1 MRFARFSL
9 GLGLLLPL
17 LVGTDANAALITFD
31 TRTAFNLASPGLPLE
46 DFEEANVAPG
56 GVVAFIG
63 PLSSSTSNTV
73 FSTGEILAG
82 LTVES
87 VPNPLD
93 TSDGGA
99 AELVAVGGG
108 FIAIGNP
115 SIAVGPNAFV
125 SDSNLLFTN
134 ASAVG
139 FDLFTNRVGSPVALV
154 SVFGVGDALLG
165 SFSVFVSRAEPAFF
179 GAIDTENLIT
189 RINVHVVPGGS
200 GEVFDNIAFGAPV
213 PEPATILLIGSGL
226 LAVVARRR
234 LQNRSS

>member
-56 GVVAFIG
+56 GVESFIG
-63 PLSSSTSNTV
+63 PLSSSTNNAV

-87 VPNPLD
+87 VPNP
-93 TSDGGA
+93 
-99 AELVAVGGG
+99 ELVAVGGG

-115 SIAVGPNAFV
+115 SIAVGPNAFA

-139 FDLFTNRVGSPVALV
+139 FDLFTNRPGSPVSFV

-165 SFSVFVSRAEPAFF
+165 SFSVFVSRASPAFF

-189 RINVHVVPGGS
+189 RINVHSVPAGS

-213 PEPATILLIGSGL
+213 PEPATLLLIGSGL

-234 LQNRSS
+234 LQKRSS

>member
-17 LVGTDANAALITFD
+17 LAGTDANAALITFD

-56 GVVAFIG
+56 GVELFIG
-63 PLSSSTSNTV
+63 PLSSSTNNAV

-87 VPNPLD
+87 AFDPTVQSVPNP
-93 TSDGGA
+93 
-99 AELVAVGGG
+99 ELVAVGGG

-115 SIAVGPNAFV
+115 SIAVGPNALA
-125 SDSNLLFTN
+125 SNSNLLFTN

-139 FDLFTNRVGSPVALV
+139 FDLFTNRPGSPVAFV
-154 SVFGVGDALLG
+154 SLFGVGDALLG
-165 SFSVFVSRAEPAFF
+165 SFCVLVSRASPAFF

-189 RINVHVVPGGS
+189 RINVDMAPAGS

-213 PEPATILLIGSGL
+213 PEPGTLLLIGSGL

-234 LQNRSS
+234 LQKRSS

>member
-1 MRFARFSL
+1 MTFARFSL
-9 GLGLLLPL
+9 GLGLVLPL
-17 LVGTDANAALITFD
+17 LVGTEANAALITFD
-31 TRTAFNLASPGLPLE
+31 TRTAFNLASPGLLVE

-56 GVVAFIG
+56 GVVAFPG
-63 PLSSSTSNTV
+63 PLSSSTNNAV

-87 VPNPLD
+87 VFNPVVQ
-93 TSDGGA
+93 SDFNP
-99 AELVAVGGG
+99 ELVALGSG

-115 SIAVGPNAFV
+115 SIAVGPNTFT
-125 SDSNLLFTN
+125 SNTNLLFSN

-139 FDLFTNRVGSPVALV
+139 FDLFTNRRSPFTI

-165 SFSVFVSRAEPAFF
+165 SFTIDEVSRGPAATFF
-179 GAIDTENLIT
+179 GAIDTGNLIT
-189 RINVHVVPGGS
+189 RINVDSGAAAG

-213 PEPATILLIGSGL
+213 PEPSTLLLIGSGL

-234 LQNRSS
+234 LQKRSS